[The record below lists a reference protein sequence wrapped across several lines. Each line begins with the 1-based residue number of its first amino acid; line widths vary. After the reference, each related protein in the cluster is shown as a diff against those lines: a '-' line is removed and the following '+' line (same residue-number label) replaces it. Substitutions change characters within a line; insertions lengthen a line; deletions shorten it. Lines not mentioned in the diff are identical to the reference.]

1 MNMMLDIAQAIS
13 LIQKSSRIVA
23 LSGAGIST
31 EAGIPDF
38 RSAGGLWQDASLM
51 ERLSASGFKRDP
63 EAFYRDSMKL
73 FCTIGEAKPTIAHRL
88 LARLEELGKIQAVV
102 TQNIDG
108 LHHAAGSKKVYEL
121 HGSYHTG
128 HCPRCRAR
136 FRMAEFYSQ
145 IASGALR
152 VPLCPGCDIP
162 VRPDIVLFEDPLP
175 VDAWE
180 GSVDAVEQSDLMLV
194 LGSSLVVYPAA
205 ELPMIALSGGAPLV
219 IINLE
224 ATAFDRLASIVVRE
238 KLGEFA
244 KSAFAAL
251 R

>member
-1 MNMMLDIAQAIS
+1 MNMMVDIERVIS
-13 LIQKSSRIVA
+13 LIQKSNRIVV

-38 RSAGGLWQDASLM
+38 RSAGGLWQDSSLM
-51 ERLSASGFKRDP
+51 QRLSASGFRQDP
-63 EAFYRDSMKL
+63 ESYYRESVKL
-73 FCTIGEAKPTIAHRL
+73 FSTIRDAKPTIAHRL
-88 LARLEELGKIQAVV
+88 LARLEELGKIEAVV

-108 LHHAAGSKKVYEL
+108 LHNAAGSKKVYEL

-128 HCPRCRAR
+128 HCPGCGAR
-136 FRMAEFYSQ
+136 FEMAGFYSQ
-145 IASGALR
+145 IESGELKAPR
-152 VPLCPGCDIP
+152 CSGCGIP
-162 VRPDIVLFEDPLP
+162 IKPDIVLFEDPLP

-180 GSVDAVEQSDLMLV
+180 GSVDAVSKSDLMLV

-205 ELPMIALSGGAPLV
+205 ELPMIALSSGAQMA

-224 ATAFDRLASIVVRE
+224 KTAYDRLATVVVRG

-244 KSAFAAL
+244 QSTLAAFS
-251 R
+251 